1 MLMKKIRASKITSLA
16 ALVAVAL
23 GSTAYATQ
31 YTVTPLGTLGGA
43 QTQVNAISSTGELV
57 GWSDNASGVQTAF
70 SFNSGSLQSLGILSG
85 YTSSVAYGVNQFG
98 QIVGAENN
106 SQVSQAFLD
115 SNGSTSLLYLGPLY
129 SGDVDVAYGI
139 NSIGQI
145 VGETSNMYGQSGFL
159 YANGAMQR
167 SLYLANN
174 PAQAYGI
181 NDNGQIVGY
190 AVDNS
195 GTEDSF
201 LYSNGT
207 MTNLGTMGGTASAA
221 NAINS
226 SGQIVGWADNSAGNQ
241 YAFLYSNGA
250 ITDLGT
256 LGGTSSQ
263 ANGINSSGQIVGWA
277 ANSAGSQDAFL
288 YSNGVMQNLNSL
300 IGSASSEYTLTD
312 AQGINKNG
320 QIAVNGTVT
329 ATGQNMGF
337 LLTPVTSTSSAAVPA
352 PETLGLLAAAMAGLL
367 LMRRKQARSLS

>member
-1 MLMKKIRASKITSLA
+1 MLMKKIRASKLTSLA
-16 ALVAVAL
+16 ALVAIAL

-31 YTVTPLGTLGGA
+31 YTVTPLGTLGGR

-106 SQVSQAFLD
+106 SQGSQAFLD
-115 SNGSTSLLYLGPLY
+115 SNGSTSTLYLGPIDY
-129 SGDVDVAYGI
+129 GVAYDI

-159 YANGAMQR
+159 YANGAMQK

-207 MTNLGTMGGTASAA
+207 MTNLGTMGGTSSAA

-250 ITDLGT
+250 MTDIGT
-256 LGGTSSQ
+256 LGGTFSQ

-329 ATGQNMGF
+329 ATGQSMGF